1 MPVFNCVTKAISKHT
16 NEVCEMKKVCGF
28 GKYKNGSIVT
38 LENTRI
44 TYTVYTDWL
53 FKHTNGDIDLR
64 DITKLLPKAKP
75 EKKHTIIV
83 SPDVHINDVDRFCE
97 ILSGI
102 TIHNYTAGGT
112 TMS

>member
-1 MPVFNCVTKAISKHT
+1 MTYTTYTNWLYRHT
-16 NEVCEMKKVCGF
+16 N
-28 GKYKNGSIVT
+28 
-38 LENTRI
+38 R
-44 TYTVYTDWL
+44 
-53 FKHTNGDIDLR
+53 DIDLR

-75 EKKHTIIV
+75 EKKKSTIIV